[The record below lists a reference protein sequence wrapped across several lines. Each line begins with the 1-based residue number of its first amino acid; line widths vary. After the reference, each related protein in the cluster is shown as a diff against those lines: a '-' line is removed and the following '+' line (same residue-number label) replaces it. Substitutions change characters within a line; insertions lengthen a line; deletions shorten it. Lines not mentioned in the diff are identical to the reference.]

1 MSHRGTPLLARA
13 APRAEYVSQFVK
25 QDLKQSTVRGL
36 GSDAC
41 AKSATRSSID
51 ASVTIAMNIKT
62 LTMAADGR
70 VDRAR
75 VNCAALIATA
85 PQPPVPILL
94 RTVFNAI
101 ALASFV
107 MSTPENVQ
115 NLYHAV
121 CRGAV
126 AVAAQ

>member
-1 MSHRGTPLLARA
+1 VTHRGTPGLTQA
-13 APRAEYVSQFVK
+13 APPAAYVSHFVK
-25 QDLKQSTVRGL
+25 QGLKHATVRRV

-41 AKSATRSSID
+41 AKGATRSSID
-51 ASVTIAMNIKT
+51 ASVATAMKIKT

-94 RTVFNAI
+94 RTVFNALAAI
-101 ALASFV
+101 ALASFF
-107 MSTPENVQ
+107 MSAPQ
-115 NLYHAV
+115 KCSLP
-121 CRGAV
+121 GAV